1 MKGTRRAAVM
11 SIGVALLWASLA
23 AGVQGYVGAPGAVG
37 SGQGKDRAQLKG
49 HVLCAGCTLEELR
62 ANLPAPP
69 PAPLPQLNHQRGQ
82 RVMGVNPE
90 DASLLYHRLWL
101 KGGDPWFE
109 TLRAGKNL
117 FKEIKVFPRSGEV
130 KSKGSLMS
138 QNSSLPLARVVFDVD
153 LWQEPVFARAKQEI
167 SQTREFL
174 LPFGI
179 LTACTLESGTYTV
192 PCLSWRWP

>member
-1 MKGTRRAAVM
+1 MKGTRRAAMM

-23 AGVQGYVGAPGAVG
+23 TGVQGYVGAPGVVG
-37 SGQGKDRAQLKG
+37 SGQGKDWAQLKG

-62 ANLPAPP
+62 ATPPAPP
-69 PAPLPQLNHQRGQ
+69 AHLYQLNHQRGQ
-82 RVMGVNPE
+82 VVREVNPD

-117 FKEIKVFPRSGEV
+117 FKEIKVFPRRVEV
-130 KSKGSLMS
+130 KSKGSL
-138 QNSSLPLARVVFDVD
+138 VFDVD
-153 LWQEPVFARAKQEI
+153 LWQEPVFARGKQEI

-174 LPFGI
+174 LPFGV

>member
-1 MKGTRRAAVM
+1 MKGTRRAAMM

-23 AGVQGYVGAPGAVG
+23 AGVQGYVGAPGVFG
-37 SGQGKDRAQLKG
+37 SGQGKDWAQLKG

-69 PAPLPQLNHQRGQ
+69 AHLYQLNHQRGQ
-82 RVMGVNPE
+82 VVREVNPD

-117 FKEIKVFPRSGEV
+117 LKEIKVFPRSVEV

-138 QNSSLPLARVVFDVD
+138 GNSSLTLAQMVFDVD
-153 LWQEPVFARAKQEI
+153 LWQEPVFARGKQEI

-174 LPFGI
+174 LPFGV

-192 PCLSWRWP
+192 PCLSW